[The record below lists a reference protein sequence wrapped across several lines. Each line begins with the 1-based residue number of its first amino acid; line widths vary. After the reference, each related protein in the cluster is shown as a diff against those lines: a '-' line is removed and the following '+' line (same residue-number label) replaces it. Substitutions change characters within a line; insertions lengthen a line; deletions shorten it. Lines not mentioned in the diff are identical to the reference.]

1 MFKTGEPL
9 PPAVLASLA
18 QGRTID
24 AIQQLREAHGLSLK
38 DAKDIVDAHARANVR
53 PAAAPPST
61 TARATGFSASTSTG
75 SVPDTVQH
83 ALAQG
88 NKIEAIRMLR
98 DHAGIG
104 LKEAKDRVD
113 ALDVSRQRHAEGLAP
128 GEMSRKT
135 GALTWVAV
143 AAIVVLSVYAYLR
156 SGA

>member
-1 MFKTGEPL
+1 MFKNGEPL
-9 PPAVLASLA
+9 PPAVLAALA

-24 AIQQLREAHGLSLK
+24 AIKQLREAHGLSLK
-38 DAKDIVDAHARANVR
+38 EAKDIVDAHTQAR
-53 PAAAPPST
+53 PAAASPS
-61 TARATGFSASTSTG
+61 AAQRPTGFSASTAMGT
-75 SVPDTVQH
+75 VPDTVQH

-88 NKIEAIRMLR
+88 NKIEAIRLLR

-135 GALTWVAV
+135 GAMTWVAV
-143 AAIVVLSVYAYLR
+143 AAIVALIAFAYLR

>member
-1 MFKTGEPL
+1 MFKPGDPL

-24 AIQQLREAHGLSLK
+24 AIKQLREAHGLSLK
-38 DAKDIVDAHARANVR
+38 EAKDIVDAHAR
-53 PAAAPPST
+53 PAAASHSASHSAMPRP
-61 TARATGFSASTSTG
+61 TGFTASTAMG

-88 NKIEAIRMLR
+88 NKIEAIRLLR
-98 DHAGIG
+98 EHAGIG

-113 ALDVSRQRHAEGLAP
+113 ALDVSRQRHADGLAP

-143 AAIVVLSVYAYLR
+143 AAIVVLSAYAYLR